1 MKFTNIKIIS
11 FSPTNSTKKVLETI
25 ASGISS
31 QTAELIDLTIPS
43 SLPKET
49 RKISADLVLIGVPV
63 YSGRVPITAVNRLQ
77 KLTANNIP
85 AVLVAVYGNR
95 HYDDALLELNDV
107 AIKCGFKPISA
118 GAFIAE
124 HSFATE
130 EYPIAKSR
138 PDAEDLTKAKQ
149 FGKDIV
155 NKFSDVQAKDLL
167 TSLKIPGNSPYKER
181 GASLGVSPETDK
193 DLCIDC
199 KKCVYVCP
207 TSAIPENDPTITNA
221 NECILCCACI
231 KVCPV
236 EARKNTNPKLIG
248 LSKRL
253 SENFQTRL
261 ETELFM

>member
-11 FSPTNSTKKVLETI
+11 FSPTNSTKKVLQTI

-31 QTAELIDLTIPS
+31 QAAELIDLTTPG
-43 SLPKET
+43 SLPKKT
-49 RKISADLVLIGVPV
+49 REVSADLVLIGVPV
-63 YSGRVPITAVNRLQ
+63 YSGRVPLTAVNRLQ
-77 KLTANNIP
+77 KLTANNTP

-95 HYDDALLELNDV
+95 HYDDALLELNDI
-107 AIKCGFKPISA
+107 AIKCGFKPIAA

-130 EYPIAKSR
+130 EYPIAKAR
-138 PDAEDLTKAKQ
+138 PDVDDLIKAKQ
-149 FGKDIV
+149 FGEDIV
-155 NKFSDVQAKDLL
+155 KKFISVESPDLV
-167 TSLKIPGNSPYKER
+167 KVPGNSPYKER
-181 GASLGVSPETDK
+181 GPALGIAPDTDK
-193 DLCIDC
+193 DICIDC

-207 TSAIPENDPTITNA
+207 TSAIPASDPTITDASN
-221 NECILCCACI
+221 CILCCACI

-236 EARKNTNPKLIG
+236 EARKVTHPKLVG

-261 ETELFM
+261 EAEMFM